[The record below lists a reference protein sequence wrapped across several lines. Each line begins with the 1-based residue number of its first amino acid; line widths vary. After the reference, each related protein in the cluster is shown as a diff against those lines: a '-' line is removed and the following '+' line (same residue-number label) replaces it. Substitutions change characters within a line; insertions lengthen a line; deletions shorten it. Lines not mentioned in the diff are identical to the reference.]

1 MNIGIDIDGVL
12 TNLEEETINYGT
24 KMCIENNWEIN
35 INPEKYSEAERF
47 NWTQEQEEQF
57 WNTYLVKYI
66 KESSSRL
73 FADQA
78 IKKLREEGNQIYII
92 TARNDYGMPED
103 VEESMQQMT
112 QKWLE
117 KNNIQYDKLIFT
129 DDSKKLEEC
138 IKNNVKIMIEDN
150 PKNIMNISKKVTVIK
165 YNCRYNEKI
174 KEKNIIN
181 AYSWYHI
188 YDIISIDK

>member
-1 MNIGIDIDGVL
+1 M
-12 TNLEEETINYGT
+12 
-24 KMCIENNWEIN
+24 K
-35 INPEKYSEAERF
+35 
-47 NWTQEQEEQF
+47 
-57 WNTYLVKYI
+57 
-66 KESSSRL
+66 
-73 FADQA
+73 
-78 IKKLREEGNQIYII
+78 
-92 TARNDYGMPED
+92 
-103 VEESMQQMT
+103 

-174 KEKNIIN
+174 EEKNIIN

-188 YDIISIDK
+188 YDIISRDK